1 MLDFLAS
8 FSVNQI
14 IIYTIMLGLAI
25 KGAIDF
31 FEWCKDKYKQKFD
44 KDYATLN
51 KQETLEKHYIICQ
64 KQHQESMDRYK
75 TLEGKIDQLTE
86 TMNQKVDKIES
97 QLIQL
102 TESDMHDIK
111 GWIVEKHHL
120 YVKKGWVDDFTMDT
134 LERRF
139 SDYVAED
146 GNSYI
151 AGLMT
156 EIRALPHVPP
166 EEDE

>member
-1 MLDFLAS
+1 MIDFLTS

-14 IIYTIMLGLAI
+14 LIYTIMLGFAI
-25 KGAIDF
+25 KGGIDF
-31 FEWCKDKYKQKFD
+31 FEWCKEKYKQKFN
-44 KDYATLN
+44 KDYTVHN
-51 KQETLEKHYIICQ
+51 KQENLEKHYIICQ
-64 KQHQESMDRYK
+64 EQHQESLERYK
-75 TLEGKIDQLTE
+75 TLESKIDKLAE
-86 TMNQKVDKIES
+86 DINQKVDKIEA

-120 YVKKGWVDDFTMDT
+120 FVKKGWVDDFTMDT

-151 AGLMT
+151 AGLMA
-156 EIRALPHVPP
+156 EIRALPHFPP
-166 EEDE
+166 EEEK